1 MVRIGTPASF
11 LISKVHGNPAEI
23 GKIIFGGPMMG
34 TSAVNINAPITKLSS
49 GILLFK
55 DDISFKPEETVCIRC
70 GKCVEACP
78 VGLMPLPS
86 PRRFATETIMK

>member
-1 MVRIGTPASF
+1 
-11 LISKVHGNPAEI
+11 
-23 GKIIFGGPMMG
+23 MMG